1 MSKAKSTEPVV
12 EAEAVEEVIEPKAEP
27 KAKTETVVYVG
38 PTIPGVAS
46 HNTVFNNGLTE
57 EMKAA
62 IEREP
67 AFANLVVPIKRLAQ
81 AGQDIANKSG
91 ATYVFYEKAM
101 EYKA

>member
-1 MSKAKSTEPVV
+1 M
-12 EAEAVEEVIEPKAEP
+12 
-27 KAKTETVVYVG
+27 
-38 PTIPGVAS
+38 
-46 HNTVFNNGLTE
+46 TE